1 MQNPRRSPLLVRPV
15 AAARAAAGA
24 IVFVLCATSAA
35 GAGAAGV
42 AKLHVPSPDW
52 RDQVIYFVMTDRFA
66 DGDQRNNDLGAGE
79 FDPRS
84 GRHFSGGDLRGL
96 RSRLGYIRGLG
107 ATALWLTPPVANQWT
122 DPLGGYTGY
131 HGYWAEHFTKVDRH
145 LGTLADYQALSRALH
160 GRGMYLVQDVVVN
173 HTGNF
178 FAYRGGWD
186 AADPAR
192 FYVTNADS
200 KPVPAPT
207 QAPFNLNDPR
217 RAADARAGIY
227 HWTPDV
233 SDYTDKNQELNYQ
246 MAGLDDLNTDNP
258 VVRRALRKSFGHWIR
273 SAGVDAFRIDTAFYV
288 PPEYFLDFLHARDKA
303 APGIALVARQ
313 TGRRQFHVFGEG
325 FGIDKPFADEQAKKI
340 ERYMTG
346 PDGKPVLPGMLNFP
360 LYGALGDVF
369 ARGRPSAEFGDR
381 IQRMMKLH
389 ARPHLMPTFVDNH
402 DLDRFLAGGS
412 SAALQQALLAIFT
425 LPGIPT
431 IYYGT
436 EQGFTEQRGAMFA
449 AGCASGGR
457 DRFDPS
463 APLYRQIAQMS
474 ALRRAHRL
482 FSRGLPQ
489 VLKSN
494 AAAAGALAWRMDAVA
509 PGAGDSALV
518 VFNTADAE
526 TLLDNLDLGLAPG
539 TRLRALFG
547 LDGLPADL
555 TVGANGRVSMKLPPR
570 AGLVWK
576 LNAQRSTA
584 AATLRPGAAPP
595 PVAPAPVAGTALS
608 IDALASDRF
617 DGDFVVVGSAV
628 GRAAGSAPIQLVID
642 GELANPISMAP
653 GADGRWQARIDTAQL
668 VDPETRHEVVAWD
681 PSAGVASPARSF
693 YVARAWAPLADVE
706 DPAGDDRGPGGDYV
720 YPSDPGWGANRQMDL
735 RRVQV
740 SGSGGALRLA
750 LTTNKITNGW
760 SPQNGFDRV
769 AFTVYVEL
777 PPQAGGAPNN
787 APSASVMPMQ
797 FAQLPAGMR
806 WHYRLRV
813 TGWSNTLSSA
823 EGASAS
829 HEGRLVAQAAQIAV
843 DRASNTVTLTLPPG
857 ALGRPATLSGAKIY
871 ITTWDYDG
879 GYRALSPQ
887 AQPYS
892 IGGGD
897 PASDARVMDD
907 SAVIVLP

>member
-1 MQNPRRSPLLVRPV
+1 MNNPLRSRPIGGPAGSALAI
-15 AAARAAAGA
+15 AAAVA
-24 IVFVLCATSAA
+24 CATFATAAA
-35 GAGAAGV
+35 GAGAAGA

-84 GRHFSGGDLRGL
+84 GAKFNGGDLRGL

-131 HGYWAEHFTKVDRH
+131 HGYWAEHFEKVDRH
-145 LGTLADYQALSRALH
+145 LGSLADYQALSRALH

-192 FYVTNADS
+192 FYVTNAGA
-200 KPVPAPT
+200 KPVSAPT
-207 QAPFNLNDPR
+207 QVPFNLNDPR
-217 RAADARAGIY
+217 RAADRRAGIY

-246 MAGLDDLNTDNP
+246 MSGLDDLNTDNP
-258 VVRRALRKSFGHWIR
+258 VVRRALRKSFGHWIQN
-273 SAGVDAFRIDTAFYV
+273 AGVDAFRIDTAFYV
-288 PPEYFLDFLHARDKA
+288 APEYFVDFLHARDKA
-303 APGIALVARQ
+303 APGIAQVARQ

-346 PDGKPVLPGMLNFP
+346 ADGRPVLPGMLNFP

-389 ARPHLMPTFVDNH
+389 QRPHLMPTFVDNH

-412 SAALQQALLAIFT
+412 TAALQQALLAIFT

-449 AGCASGGR
+449 AGFASGGR
-457 DRFDPS
+457 DRFDTA
-463 APLYRQIAQMS
+463 APLYRQIAQMT

-482 FSRGLPQ
+482 FSRGVPQ
-489 VLKSN
+489 VLKGN
-494 AAAAGALAWRMDAVA
+494 AARAGALAWRMDAGP
-509 PGAGDSALV
+509 PGAAESALV

-526 TLLDNLDLGLAPG
+526 TLLDNLDLGLAPR

-584 AATLRPGAAPP
+584 AARPKLRPATQA
-595 PVAPAPVAGTALS
+595 VAPVTNAAAGTALS
-608 IDALASDRF
+608 IDALASDRHG
-617 DGDFVVVGSAV
+617 GDFVI
-628 GRAAGSAPIQLVID
+628 AGSSSAPVQIVID
-642 GELANPISMAP
+642 GDLANPISAAP
-653 GADGRWQARIDTAQL
+653 GADGRWQARIDTAQM

-681 PSAGVASPARSF
+681 ASTGTASPARSF
-693 YVARAWAPLADVE
+693 YVARAWALLSDVE
-706 DPAGDDRGPGGDYV
+706 DPAGDDRGPRGDYV
-720 YPSDPGWGANRQMDL
+720 YPTDPGWGANRQMDL

-750 LTTNKITNGW
+750 LTTNKISNGW

-769 AFTVYVEL
+769 AFTLYIEL
-777 PPQAGGAPNN
+777 PPQAGGAQSNPAN
-787 APSASVMPMQ
+787 SSVMPLQ

-813 TGWSNTLSSA
+813 TGWSNALTSA
-823 EGASAS
+823 EGASATN
-829 HEGRLVAQAAQIAV
+829 EGRLVAPAAQVAV
-843 DRASNTVTLTLPPG
+843 DQARNTVTLTLPPG
-857 ALGRPATLSGAKIY
+857 ALGRPATLSGAKVY
-871 ITTWDYDG
+871 VTTWDYDG
-879 GYRALSPQ
+879 GYRGLSPQ
-887 AQPYS
+887 PQPYS

-897 PASDARVMDD
+897 PANDARVMDD